1 MGAAFMVGLTFGLGV
16 LLLLTGQPIGRARPS
31 IASRLQAL
39 RPDRPPQTTS
49 ERVPAFRTRIFEEIL
64 RPLIERGGEALLLV
78 ARRLGLDLGETAS
91 RLMATGDPGGL
102 GLFLG
107 QKIATGLLGLA
118 FLPAAA
124 ALGAFPHTPS
134 WIWVA
139 TGLMGFLM
147 PDAILR
153 SKAEARRRELREGL
167 ARFADLV
174 SLSVSAGL
182 GLEGAL
188 EEVSR
193 RSEGPFFEYLRRTL
207 RETRLR
213 GEPASTALTQLAQ
226 DLRLADAEPL
236 ASALASA
243 QSHGIPVSQVLRAQA
258 RSIRERRRIE
268 LVEAGERAQT
278 RMVLPVGLLILPAFF
293 LLVLYPAAVQLL
305 QVTAK

>member
-1 MGAAFMVGLTFGLGV
+1 MGAAVMIGLTFGAGV

-31 IASRLQAL
+31 FASRLQAL
-39 RPDRPPQTTS
+39 RPDRPVQATL
-49 ERVPAFRTRIFEEIL
+49 EKIPAFRTRIFEEIL
-64 RPLIERGGEALLLV
+64 RPMIERAGESLLTV
-78 ARRLGLDLGETAS
+78 ARRLGLDLGETSS
-91 RLMATGDPGGL
+91 RLTATGDPGDL

-107 QKIATGLLGLA
+107 KKITTGLLGLA

-124 ALGAFPHTPS
+124 ALGAFPPTPS

-139 TGLMGFLM
+139 TGVLGFLM

-153 SKAEARRRELREGL
+153 SKAEVRRRELREGL

-193 RSEGPFFEYLRRTL
+193 SSEGPFFEYLRRAL
-207 RETRLR
+207 RESRLR
-213 GEPASTALTQLAQ
+213 GEPASTALAQLAQ

-243 QSHGIPVSQVLRAQA
+243 QSHGIPVSQVFRAQA
-258 RSIRERRRIE
+258 RSIRERRRLEI
-268 LVEAGERAQT
+268 VEAGERAQT

-293 LLVLYPAAVQLL
+293 LLILYPAAVQLL
-305 QVTAK
+305 QVTAR